1 MTTSSE
7 DSVELEATVVATTP
21 RHSHHKSSRRKRIAA
36 RIALILGIVIGVLAI
51 SDFAYN
57 AYERASVL
65 DVISIVDENG
75 RRVAKDDGSNFS
87 DAYPSHF
94 EELQQLDAAAALL
107 AAACVITSKV
117 ISRRIKRHRR

>member
-1 MTTSSE
+1 MTTSSD
-7 DSVELEATVVATTP
+7 DSVELEAPTMRTP
-21 RHSHHKSSRRKRIAA
+21 RISRHSARRRKRVAA
-36 RIALILGIVIGVLAI
+36 RTLLILGIVVGVLAVD
-51 SDFAYN
+51 DFIYN

-65 DVISIVDENG
+65 DVISVVDENG

-87 DAYPSHF
+87 DAYLSHF